1 MKKTLAT
8 ILTATLLLPMLSV
21 PSMAWKVVREEGD
34 KASPVKMVQIVDDR
48 LIVITTTGVYD
59 IKLGQL
65 EKLPPEDKPNQPPT
79 PPPAVPPPSAPVAPP
94 PAPTPEAAAGKTMP
108 ANAKLADQVQAE
120 LKKNGTWYV
129 FTGKAHGF
137 KVMNLKIVKTFQDGD
152 LFKAVTVNGRMYLQ
166 DPSGVIYEPTWEIS
180 YDFTRFVMPLE
191 SYQRKQVNYIEKLRA
206 TLADRE
212 KELIDNKQMT
222 VFYIAEIVKLLKGH
236 DYTTA
241 QFYNDKGDVN
251 LNIIKNDDINP
262 NSMLFYNDL
271 RSKLNKLVTTK
282 RRLER
287 DIFNLKKE
295 LQSAC
300 ERIDRFRER
309 ITPLLVK

>member
-1 MKKTLAT
+1 MKKNVTTT
-8 ILTATLLLPMLSV
+8 IITAALLLPVLSV
-21 PSMAWKVVREEGD
+21 PARAWKVVREEGD
-34 KASPVKMVQIVDDR
+34 KASPIKMVQIVDDR
-48 LIVITTTGVYD
+48 LIVITATGVYD

-65 EKLPPEDKPNQPPT
+65 ENLPPAGKPT
-79 PPPAVPPPSAPVAPP
+79 PPPQAVPAVPPPV
-94 PAPTPEAAAGKTMP
+94 PAPAPEAGKPQP
-108 ANAKLADQVQAE
+108 ANARLADLVQAE
-120 LKKNGTWYV
+120 LKKSGTWYV

-137 KVMNLKIVKTFQDGD
+137 KVMDLKIVKTFQDGD
-152 LFKAVTVNGRMYLQ
+152 LFKAATVNGRMYLQ
-166 DPSGVIYEPTWEIS
+166 DPNGVIYEPTWEIS
-180 YDFTRFVMPLE
+180 YDFTKFVMPLE
-191 SYQRKQVNYIEKLRA
+191 SYQKKQVNYIEKLGN

-241 QFYNDKGDVN
+241 QLYNEKGDIN
-251 LNIIKNDDINP
+251 LNIIRNDDINP

-271 RSKLNKLVTTK
+271 RSKLNKLVNAK
-282 RRLER
+282 RRLEK

-295 LQSAC
+295 LQAAC

-309 ITPLLVK
+309 ITPLLAK